1 MLGDPH
7 AALPWLGRAAD
18 ADELPGGQ
26 RAYGWARLVQGRLL
40 AHLGAVAE
48 AEAAYAFAAACFAK
62 LGEQRGLQAVQRARK
77 ERLPS
82 VSPVIRL
89 S

>member
-1 MLGDPH
+1 
-7 AALPWLGRAAD
+7 
-18 ADELPGGQ
+18 
-26 RAYGWARLVQGRLL
+26 VQGRLL
-40 AHLGAVAE
+40 ADLGAVAE
-48 AEAAYAFAAACFAK
+48 ADAAYAFAAACFAK